1 MLEIKHW
8 SVLAFICLEKE
19 EYSPKDLKDSQCD
32 LKQLRTVIKRH
43 LLFGRIAMSNLDSVF
58 KSRGITFGRQM
69 SI

>member
-1 MLEIKHW
+1 M
-8 SVLAFICLEKE
+8 VPEKD
-19 EYSPKDLKDSQCD
+19 EYPGYSHKDSQCD